1 MWEIT
6 CAKINQKPNFNAHI
20 IVICKKVGLKL
31 SGFSRLTPYI
41 AIPQRRLLLN
51 VLYMSQFSYCLLL
64 WMCHRCSKNPKINPL
79 NEFYLRL
86 IYYDKNLW
94 KVVGWRWYVT
104 IHKQNLYF
112 LAIELFKAAKNSAP
126 TIFYEM
132 FHKNE
137 QNI

>member
-64 WMCHRCSKNPKINPL
+64 WMCHRCSKNPKINSL

-112 LAIELFKAAKNSAP
+112 LANELSKAAKDSAP